1 MDYPDFLQ
9 RLHEGISEPSGSG
22 RNKQIITFD
31 KPHQYR
37 ECLSYLRK
45 LKPELAGLRQVQP
58 VRLIRAL
65 IAPLSGGDR
74 LGKYHN
80 GVTVEE
86 DTRMKVHAETAH
98 IPKAEKNL
106 SMPWGVK
113 QVRAYKAWAFL
124 DRESG
129 QNRCD
134 RHRSGFSTS

>member
-58 VRLIRAL
+58 ARLIRAL
-65 IAPLSGGDR
+65 IAPLSGETGWA
-74 LGKYHN
+74 N
-80 GVTVEE
+80 ITTVLPL
-86 DTRMKVHAETAH
+86 KK
-98 IPKAEKNL
+98 IPA
-106 SMPWGVK
+106 
-113 QVRAYKAWAFL
+113 
-124 DRESG
+124 
-129 QNRCD
+129 
-134 RHRSGFSTS
+134 